1 MREKLSEQLS
11 KILVV
16 FLFFLSF
23 LLIFNINDKEVILS
37 DEELDL
43 VANVWEEN
51 NEEYDY
57 LINNEVDILEDGL
70 FEVIKVVDGDT
81 IKVNING
88 EEKTDRL
95 IGINTPE
102 VVDPRKTVECFGRE
116 ASAKAKEILENKKV
130 KLESDFSQ
138 DNYDR
143 YGRLLRYVY
152 LEDGLFFNE
161 WMIENGYA
169 FEYTYELPYQ
179 YQTEFKNAQ
188 RFAQDNKMGLWADG
202 VCDYFTESNTELDKE
217 EVKSDSNKN
226 LKDNLAQFIKNSII
240 RNVWKKD

>member
-37 DEELDL
+37 DEKLDL

-88 EEKTDRL
+88 EEKTVRL

>member
-1 MREKLSEQLS
+1 
-11 KILVV
+11 
-16 FLFFLSF
+16 

-88 EEKTDRL
+88 EEKTVRL

>member
-88 EEKTDRL
+88 EEKTVRL